1 MAKVEVKVQ
10 EKEEAAPGPLA
21 EATRRFFL
29 AGMGAMSLAQ
39 EETEKFF
46 EHLVERGETVQKE
59 SRQTVRDMMNRRQR
73 GAERARTEFEQRVT
87 QIAGGMNIP
96 TKSDID
102 ALSAKIAAL
111 TQKVDELKK
120 QQKEE

>member
-39 EETEKFF
+39 EETEEFF